1 MTCDEVSII
10 KMQTKIEI
18 SPKTIF
24 YTILIL
30 IGFYITYQLR
40 AVFLILFIAFI
51 LATALNPLVNALQ
64 KIKLPRVLAIFISFV
79 LVIGIVTL
87 VFAGIIPTLIEQTA
101 ILATSLIQI
110 LNDNHL
116 LEFDQNTIS
125 SQIQTISSSLIN
137 VLKIILGAA
146 SNIIGLFSLLVMTF
160 YLLIERPN
168 LEKYLRNLLHDG
180 EKERRWLRVVE
191 AVEMRLG
198 GWVRGELLLM
208 IIVGTLT
215 YIGLTAIKI
224 PFALPL
230 ALLAGLLE
238 LVPNLGPTIAA
249 IPAAL
254 IGLTISMPV
263 AIGTV
268 IVSIAVQQLE
278 NNIIVPLVMRS
289 SAGLRPIITLL
300 CLMIGVTIG
309 GVGGAIL
316 AVPTFIT
323 IQTVFSQLNKN

>member
-1 MTCDEVSII
+1 MNKVEV
-10 KMQTKIEI
+10 
-18 SPKTIF
+18 SPKTVF
-24 YTILIL
+24 YTILML
-30 IGFYITYQLR
+30 IGFYLFYQIR
-40 AVFLILFIAFI
+40 TVILIVFIAFI
-51 LATALNPLVNALQ
+51 LATALNPLVNGLQ
-64 KIKLPRVLAIFISFV
+64 KIKLPRVIAIAISFI
-79 LVIGIVTL
+79 LVIGIISL
-87 VFAGIIPTLIEQTA
+87 VFAGIIPTLIEQTSV
-101 ILATSLIQI
+101 LANSLIQI
-110 LNDNHL
+110 LNQNHL
-116 LEFDQNTIS
+116 LEFDQNVIS

-146 SNIIGLFSLLVMTF
+146 SNVITIFSLLVMTF
-160 YLLIERPN
+160 YILIERPN
-168 LEKYLRNLLHDG
+168 LEKYLRLLLHDG
-180 EKERRWLRVVE
+180 HKERKYLEIFVSVE
-191 AVEMRLG
+191 KRLG

-208 IIVGTLT
+208 LIVGTLT
-215 YIGLTAIKI
+215 YVGLSAIKI

-254 IGLTISMPV
+254 IGLTISIPIT
-263 AIGTV
+263 IGTI

-289 SAGLRPIITLL
+289 SVGLKPIVTLL
-300 CLMIGVTIG
+300 CLMVGVTLG

-323 IQTVFSQLNKN
+323 IQTVLSQIRRD

>member
-1 MTCDEVSII
+1 MN
-10 KMQTKIEI
+10 KIEI

-24 YTILIL
+24 YTILML
-30 IGFYITYQLR
+30 IGFWMAYKLIS
-40 AVFLILFIAFI
+40 VFLILFISFI
-51 LATALNPLVNALQ
+51 LATAINPLVNALQ
-64 KIKLPRVLAIFISFV
+64 RIKIPRVIAIFLSFV
-79 LVIGIVTL
+79 LVIGIVIL
-87 VFAGIIPTLIEQTA
+87 VFSGIIPTLIEQTG

-116 LEFDQNTIS
+116 LDFDQNTIN

-146 SNIIGLFSLLVMTF
+146 SNVLALFSLLVMTF
-160 YLLIERPN
+160 YILIERPN
-168 LEKYLRNLLHDG
+168 LEKYLRYFLHDG
-180 EKERRWLRVVE
+180 EKERKYLKLIE
-191 AVEMRLG
+191 AVESRLG
-198 GWVRGELLLM
+198 GWVRGELMLM
-208 IIVGTLT
+208 VIVGTLT
-215 YIGLTAIKI
+215 YIGLSAIKI

-238 LVPNLGPTIAA
+238 LVPNLGPTLAA
-249 IPAAL
+249 VPAAL

-263 AIGTV
+263 AIGTI

-289 SAGLRPIITLL
+289 SAGLSPIVTLL
-300 CLMIGVTIG
+300 CLMVGVTIG

-323 IQTVFSQLNKN
+323 VQTIVSQLRKN

>member
-1 MTCDEVSII
+1 MNKVEV
-10 KMQTKIEI
+10 
-18 SPKTIF
+18 SPKTVF

-30 IGFYITYQLR
+30 IGFYLFYQIR
-40 AVFLILFIAFI
+40 TVILIVFIAFI
-51 LATALNPLVNALQ
+51 LATALNPLVNGLQ
-64 KIKLPRVLAIFISFV
+64 KIKLPRVIAIVISFI
-79 LVIGIVTL
+79 LVIGIISL
-87 VFAGIIPTLIEQTA
+87 VFAGIIPTLIEQTGV
-101 ILATSLIQI
+101 LANSLIQI
-110 LNDNHL
+110 LNQNHL
-116 LEFDQNTIS
+116 LEFDQNVIS

-146 SNIIGLFSLLVMTF
+146 SNVITIFSLLVMTF
-160 YLLIERPN
+160 YILIERPN
-168 LEKYLRNLLHDG
+168 LEKYLRLLLHDG
-180 EKERRWLRVVE
+180 HRERKYLEIFVSVEK
-191 AVEMRLG
+191 RLG

-208 IIVGTLT
+208 LIVGTLT
-215 YIGLTAIKI
+215 YVGLSAIKI

-249 IPAAL
+249 VPAAL
-254 IGLTISMPV
+254 IGLTISIPIT
-263 AIGTV
+263 IGTI

-289 SAGLRPIITLL
+289 SVGLKPIVTLL
-300 CLMIGVTIG
+300 CLMVGVTLG

-323 IQTVFSQLNKN
+323 IQTVLSQIRKD

>member
-1 MTCDEVSII
+1 MNKVEV
-10 KMQTKIEI
+10 
-18 SPKTIF
+18 SPKTVF
-24 YTILIL
+24 YTILML
-30 IGFYITYQLR
+30 IGFYLFYQIR
-40 AVFLILFIAFI
+40 TVILIVFIAFI

-64 KIKLPRVLAIFISFV
+64 KIKFPRFLAILVSFII
-79 LVIGIVTL
+79 VIGIISL
-87 VFAGIIPTLIEQTA
+87 VFAGIIPSLIEQTGVVA
-101 ILATSLIQI
+101 NSLIQI
-110 LNDNHL
+110 LNQNHL
-116 LEFDQNTIS
+116 LEFDQNVIS

-146 SNIIGLFSLLVMTF
+146 SNVITIFSLLVMTF
-160 YLLIERPN
+160 YILIERPN
-168 LEKYLRNLLHDG
+168 LEKYLRLLLHDG
-180 EKERRWLRVVE
+180 HRERKYLEIFVSVEK
-191 AVEMRLG
+191 RLG

-208 IIVGTLT
+208 LIVGTLT
-215 YIGLTAIKI
+215 YVGLSAIKI

-249 IPAAL
+249 VPAAL
-254 IGLTISMPV
+254 IGLTISIPIT
-263 AIGTV
+263 IGTI

-289 SAGLRPIITLL
+289 SVGLKPIVTLL
-300 CLMIGVTIG
+300 CLMVGVTLG

-323 IQTVFSQLNKN
+323 IQTVLSQIRKD

>member
-1 MTCDEVSII
+1 MN
-10 KMQTKIEI
+10 KIEI

-24 YTILIL
+24 YTLLML
-30 IGFYITYQLR
+30 IGFYLVYQIRSVL
-40 AVFLILFIAFI
+40 LIVFIAFI
-51 LATALNPLVNALQ
+51 LATALNPLVQALQ
-64 KIKLPRVLAIFISFV
+64 KIKIPRVLAIFLSFV

-87 VFAGIIPTLIEQTA
+87 VFAGIIPTLIEQTGV
-101 ILATSLIQI
+101 LATILIQM
-110 LNDNHL
+110 LNENHL
-116 LEFDQNTIS
+116 LEFDQNMIS

-146 SNIIGLFSLLVMTF
+146 SNVIALFSLLVMTF
-160 YLLIERPN
+160 YMLIERPN
-168 LEKYLRNLLHDG
+168 LEKYLRMLLNDG
-180 EKERRWLRVVE
+180 EKERKYLRTIE
-191 AVEMRLG
+191 AVEKKLG
-198 GWVRGELLLM
+198 GWVRGELMLM
-208 IIVGTLT
+208 IIVGSLT
-215 YIGLTAIKI
+215 YIGLSAIRI

-254 IGLTISMPV
+254 IGLTISTPV
-263 AIGTV
+263 AIGTI

-289 SAGLRPIITLL
+289 SAGLRPIVTLL
-300 CLMIGVTIG
+300 CLMVGVTVG

-323 IQTVFSQLNKN
+323 IQTVISSLKKS

>member
-1 MTCDEVSII
+1 
-10 KMQTKIEI
+10 MQTKIEI

-24 YTILIL
+24 YTILML
-30 IGFYITYQLR
+30 IGFWMAYKLIS
-40 AVFLILFIAFI
+40 VFLILFISFI
-51 LATALNPLVNALQ
+51 LATAINPLVNALQ
-64 KIKLPRVLAIFISFV
+64 RIKIPRVIAIFLSFV
-79 LVIGIVTL
+79 LVIGIVIL
-87 VFAGIIPTLIEQTA
+87 VFSGIIPTLIEQTG

-116 LEFDQNTIS
+116 LDFDQNTIN

-146 SNIIGLFSLLVMTF
+146 SNVLALFSLLVMTF
-160 YLLIERPN
+160 YILIERPN
-168 LEKYLRNLLHDG
+168 LEKYLRYFLHDG
-180 EKERRWLRVVE
+180 EKERKYLKLIE
-191 AVEMRLG
+191 AVESRLG
-198 GWVRGELLLM
+198 GWVRGELMLM
-208 IIVGTLT
+208 VIVGTLT
-215 YIGLTAIKI
+215 YIGLSAIKI

-249 IPAAL
+249 VPAAL

-263 AIGTV
+263 AIGTI

-289 SAGLRPIITLL
+289 SAGLSPIVTLL
-300 CLMIGVTIG
+300 CLMVGVTIG

-323 IQTVFSQLNKN
+323 IVTVFKELKIK

>member
-1 MTCDEVSII
+1 MN
-10 KMQTKIEI
+10 KIEI
-18 SPKTIF
+18 SPKTVF

-30 IGFYITYQLR
+30 IGFWLVYQIRSVLLI
-40 AVFLILFIAFI
+40 VFVSFI
-51 LATALNPLVNALQ
+51 LATALNPLVNGLQ
-64 KIKLPRVLAIFISFV
+64 KIKLPRVLAIFISFII
-79 LVIGIVTL
+79 VIGIVSL

-110 LNDNHL
+110 LNENHL
-116 LEFDQNTIS
+116 LDFDQNAIA

-137 VLKIILGAA
+137 VLKIIMGAA
-146 SNIIGLFSLLVMTF
+146 SNVIALFSLLVMTF
-160 YLLIERPN
+160 YLLIERPY
-168 LEKYLRNLLHDG
+168 LEKYLRILFHDG
-180 EKERRWLRVVE
+180 EKEKKWLQVIE
-191 AVEMRLG
+191 AVEQRLG
-198 GWVRGELLLM
+198 GWVRGEILLM
-208 IIVGTLT
+208 VIVGTLT
-215 YIGLTAIKI
+215 YIGLSAIRI

-249 IPAAL
+249 IPAAI
-254 IGLTISMPV
+254 IGFTISTPV
-263 AIGTV
+263 AIGTI

-289 SAGLRPIITLL
+289 SAGIRPIVTLL

-316 AVPTFIT
+316 AVPTYIT
-323 IQTVFSQLNKN
+323 IETVVKQLIRK

>member
-1 MTCDEVSII
+1 MN
-10 KMQTKIEI
+10 KIEI

-24 YTILIL
+24 YTILML
-30 IGFYITYQLR
+30 IGFYIAYRLLS
-40 AVFLILFIAFI
+40 VFLLVFIAFI
-51 LATALNPLVNALQ
+51 LATAINPLVNAMNR
-64 KIKLPRVLAIFISFV
+64 KKLPRILAIFFSFV
-79 LVIGIVTL
+79 LVIGIVVL
-87 VFAGIIPTLIEQTA
+87 VFAGIIPTMIEQTGV
-101 ILATSLIQI
+101 LASSLIQL

-116 LEFDQNTIS
+116 LDIDQNTIT
-125 SQIQTISSSLIN
+125 SQIQTISSSMIN
-137 VLKIILGAA
+137 VLKIALGAA
-146 SNIIGLFSLLVMTF
+146 SNIIALFSLLVMTF
-160 YLLIERPN
+160 YMLIERPN
-168 LEKYLRNLLHDG
+168 LEKYLRNFLHDG
-180 EKERRWLRVVE
+180 EKERKYLRVVE
-191 AVEMRLG
+191 AVETRLG

-208 IIVGTLT
+208 VIVGTLT
-215 YIGLTAIKI
+215 YIGLSAIQI

-249 IPAAL
+249 VPAAL

-263 AIGTV
+263 AIGTI

-289 SAGLRPIITLL
+289 STGLRPIVTLI
-300 CLMIGVTIG
+300 CLMVGVTIG

-323 IQTVFSQLNKN
+323 IQTIVGEVRKN